1 MAMPPACRDAGGDVQ
16 SPGEIASIAPE
27 IGGFRGW
34 LYSGMPNRQGVV
46 LITGPAGAGKS
57 TLAGELVG
65 AGSGWQLLSEDEHW
79 AARGWGEGLRT
90 AEQEGVVRADVIGDL
105 LDAAAAESAVVL
117 EFITYSPPPNA
128 WSTYR
133 AALTAAGILHRTIV
147 LAPTVEQIVDRLRSR
162 GRSRDLAHL
171 DLRRGEAAAQLAC
184 LDQMARFADLVVA
197 ADPRTAAEIAAA
209 WFTGEPRTGTR
220 GSAGPRARSRVG

>member
-1 MAMPPACRDAGGDVQ
+1 MQGLGG
-16 SPGEIASIAPE
+16 
-27 IGGFRGW
+27 
-34 LYSGMPNRQGVV
+34 
-46 LITGPAGAGKS
+46 
-57 TLAGELVG
+57 
-65 AGSGWQLLSEDEHW
+65 QLLSEDEHW

-171 DLRRGEAAAQLAC
+171 DLRRGEAAAP
-184 LDQMARFADLVVA
+184 ARLLGRDGSVRRSRRRCRPEDGSRDRCRVVHRRA
-197 ADPRTAAEIAAA
+197 ADRHPRVS
-209 WFTGEPRTGTR
+209 RTSGTIPGWADHR
-220 GSAGPRARSRVG
+220 NQG

>member
-1 MAMPPACRDAGGDVQ
+1 MG
-16 SPGEIASIAPE
+16 
-27 IGGFRGW
+27 
-34 LYSGMPNRQGVV
+34 
-46 LITGPAGAGKS
+46 
-57 TLAGELVG
+57 
-65 AGSGWQLLSEDEHW
+65 
-79 AARGWGEGLRT
+79 AARNC
-90 AEQEGVVRADVIGDL
+90 VRAAADRGVERSEPAARSQREPATRDRRPPGARRESTASPQATPRRGPGARRMRRRRWL
-105 LDAAAAESAVVL
+105 ATRSLGDAAAAESAVVL
-117 EFITYSPPPNA
+117 EFITYSSPPNA

-184 LDQMARFADLVVA
+184 LDEMARFADLVVA

-209 WFTGEPRTGTR
+209 WFTGEPWTPTR